1 MKPYLKLYRFLC
13 LLLAG
18 SLACGAAYADAKSK
32 TLLDALTTLMNGYN
46 SYEVQFTVRMD
57 QEFGDMPGRIVVS
70 GNRYYVSVNGAEVFL
85 E

>member
-32 TLLDALTTLMNGYN
+32 TLLDALTTRMNGYN
-46 SYEVQFTVRMD
+46 S
-57 QEFGDMPGRIVVS
+57 
-70 GNRYYVSVNGAEVFL
+70 
-85 E
+85 